1 MRNESFRFLP
11 CFKACV
17 ILSNVADETIIAEFI
32 EKNSDTEKF
41 INVVKVNEL

>member
-1 MRNESFRFLP
+1 MRNEIGIFPIPSVDP

-32 EKNSDTEKF
+32 EKNSDAERD
-41 INVVKVNEL
+41 L